1 MSYCGAC
8 SKCVREKELVEQP
21 STVNLVPH
29 SGQPA
34 GKKKKKDELEELE
47 ELLTEMRSIRNDAR
61 RLTRSGNPAVS
72 AQALSQM
79 AQAEDNI
86 RWLHARMVE
95 EARDA

>member
-29 SGQPA
+29 GGQPA
-34 GKKKKKDELEELE
+34 GKKKKDELEELE

-61 RLTRSGNPAVS
+61 RLTRSGHPGVAV
-72 AQALSQM
+72 QALKKM

-86 RWLHARMVE
+86 RWIHARLVE

>member
-34 GKKKKKDELEELE
+34 GKKKKKKDELEELE
-47 ELLTEMRSIRNDAR
+47 ELLTEMRSIRNEAR

-72 AQALSQM
+72 AQALKHMS
-79 AQAEDNI
+79 QAEDNI
-86 RWLHARMVE
+86 RWLHQQLR
-95 EARDA
+95 EAKDA

>member
-61 RLTRSGNPAVS
+61 RLTRSGHPGVAE
-72 AQALSQM
+72 QALKKM

-86 RWLHARMVE
+86 RWLHARMK
-95 EARDA
+95 EAKDA